1 LLDKEDKTMPDKRKK
16 RAQIKIGSYVVT
28 VSPGEC
34 VEKDKID
41 KHAKKALDDIGRI
54 VTADKKL
61 KMRLD
66 AVKEHLVAIM
76 GDHHHL

>member
-1 LLDKEDKTMPDKRKK
+1 MAKKRTK
-16 RAQIKIGSYVVT
+16 RAQVKIGKYVVT

-41 KHAKKALDDIGRI
+41 KHAKKALDEIGGI
-54 VTADKKL
+54 VTANKKL
-61 KMRLD
+61 KMRLN
-66 AVKEHLVAIM
+66 AAKEHLKAIL